1 MERDLIS
8 DPSKFSS
15 KTVGGYLTTRSFVA
29 LLFGGVC
36 IVPVV
41 VLTIR
46 GVIEPEIASF
56 LALLISLPFGFM
68 GAFKLH
74 GMFPEKLLPIM
85 GKEYKSPREMT
96 WQNPIVIEP
105 VKKAKKLSRQ
115 EKKLAKQERIEA
127 AGYDALLASQ
137 FENTDQE

>member
-15 KTVGGYLTTRSFVA
+15 KTVGGYFTTRSFVA
-29 LLFGGVC
+29 ILFGGAC
-36 IVPVV
+36 IIPVV
-41 VLTIR
+41 VLAIR
-46 GVIEPEIASF
+46 GVIEPELASF
-56 LALLISLPFGFM
+56 LAFLISLPFGFM

-85 GKEYKSPREMT
+85 SREYRSPREMT

-105 VKKAKKLSRQ
+105 VKKAKKISRQ
-115 EKKLAKQERIEA
+115 ERKLAKKERIEA
-127 AGYDALLASQ
+127 VGYDALLASQ
-137 FENTDQE
+137 FENTDQG

>member
-56 LALLISLPFGFM
+56 LALLISLPYGS
-68 GAFKLH
+68 LQT
-74 GMFPEKLLPIM
+74 PWNV
-85 GKEYKSPREMT
+85 PRET
-96 WQNPIVIEP
+96 PSYHEQGIQVS
-105 VKKAKKLSRQ
+105 A
-115 EKKLAKQERIEA
+115 
-127 AGYDALLASQ
+127 
-137 FENTDQE
+137 

>member
-85 GKEYKSPREMT
+85 SKEYKSPREMT
-96 WQNPIVIEP
+96 LQNPIVIEP

>member
-85 GKEYKSPREMT
+85 SKEYKSPREMT
-96 WQNPIVIEP
+96 WQNPIVIEL

-115 EKKLAKQERIEA
+115 EKKLAKQERIKA

>member
-46 GVIEPEIASF
+46 GVIEPEIASL
-56 LALLISLPFGFM
+56 LAVLISLAFGVM

-85 GKEYKSPREMT
+85 SKEYKSPREMT

-127 AGYDALLASQ
+127 VGYDALLASQ

>member
-15 KTVGGYLTTRSFVA
+15 KTVGGYFTTRAFVA
-29 LLFGGVC
+29 FLFGGAC
-36 IVPVV
+36 IVPIV

-46 GVIEPEIASF
+46 GVIEPELASF

-68 GAFKLH
+68 GAYKLH

-85 GKEYKSPREMT
+85 SREYRSPREMT

-115 EKKLAKQERIEA
+115 EKKLAKKERIEA

-137 FENTDQE
+137 FENTDQG

>member
-85 GKEYKSPREMT
+85 SKEYKSPREMT
-96 WQNPIVIEP
+96 WQNPIVIEL

>member
-56 LALLISLPFGFM
+56 LALLISLPFGCM

-85 GKEYKSPREMT
+85 SKEYKSPREMT